1 MTINEAI
8 AKLEVCVGHRDPIY
22 EDTVTEVL
30 HRMKQ
35 MRGLAFGLLDL
46 DTLVVSETLE
56 NAIDNYFGE
65 IQPARIQDP
74 GIPARTGG

>member
-8 AKLEVCVGHRDPIY
+8 AKLEGCVGHRDPIY
-22 EDTVTEVL
+22 EDTMTEVL
-30 HRMKQ
+30 HRTKQ

-46 DTLVVSETLE
+46 DTLLVSETLE

-65 IQPARIQDP
+65 IQLAGIQDP
-74 GIPARTGG
+74 GIPARRGG